1 MKTTMSLSADGKT
14 LTVTIPMRFKRQGGR
29 KLIILPEGNPSL
41 TPHPRVNSAMVA
53 ALARAHRWQRMME
66 AGEVA
71 SIAELARAE
80 RVSPSYVHRLMRL
93 TLLAPDIIE
102 TILDGRQPKAL
113 SLNDLLKPLP
123 MIWDEQRRILL
134 KRGDSSSPAPA

>member
-1 MKTTMSLSADGKT
+1 MKTTMSLSADGKM

-29 KLIILPEGNPSL
+29 KLIVLPEGSPSSI
-41 TPHPRVNSAMVA
+41 PHPRVNSAMVA

-80 RVSPSYVHRLMRL
+80 GVSPSYVHRLMRL
-93 TLLAPDIIE
+93 TLLAPDIVE
-102 TILDGRQPKAL
+102 AILDGRQPKTL

-123 MIWDEQRRILL
+123 MMWR
-134 KRGDSSSPAPA
+134 SSAAFS